1 MNKQLLI
8 FPLIAFGMVAVFA
21 FRGLSIN
28 GQAMPSVLI
37 GLDAPAVELDK
48 IPRYPGPFD
57 PSEFEGEVTLVNVW
71 GSWCVYCL
79 YEHPVL
85 LRMAEE
91 GVQIYGLAWN
101 DTPEAAAK
109 WLDQHGSPFTA
120 VGLDQTGRA
129 VAEFGV
135 TGAPETFILDKAG
148 KVRYRHVGP
157 ITDREWQRRLKPLVR
172 DLEAEAPAEPAS

>member
-37 GLDAPAVELDK
+37 GLDAPEVTLEE

-57 PSEFEGEVTLVNVW
+57 PSAFEGEVALVNVW

-79 YEHPVL
+79 YEHPIL
-85 LRMAEE
+85 LRMASE
-91 GVQIYGLAWN
+91 GVKIYGLAWN
-101 DTPEAAAK
+101 DTPEAAAQ
-109 WLDQHGSPFTA
+109 WLDRNGSPFTA

-135 TGAPETFILDKAG
+135 TGAPETFIIDTKG
-148 KVRYRHVGP
+148 VVRYRHVGP
-157 ITDREWQRRLKPLVR
+157 ISERDWTRTLKPMIR
-172 DLEAEAPAEPAS
+172 ELEAEASV